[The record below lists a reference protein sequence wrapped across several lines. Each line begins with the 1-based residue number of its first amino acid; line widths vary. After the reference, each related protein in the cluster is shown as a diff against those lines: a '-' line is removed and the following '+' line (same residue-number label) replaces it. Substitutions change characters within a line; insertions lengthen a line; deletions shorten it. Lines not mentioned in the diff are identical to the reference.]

1 MVRHPPAGDG
11 PTYMTRKS
19 QTGPVSEDGDP
30 SARLEWKPATKSALK
45 KATGLHEQYK
55 HKQAKAAELAV
66 REKEEAL
73 RRQKVLEEAKK
84 VVITEDASP
93 PKPVKIRLDETD
105 PKKVKLR
112 DGDTPGI
119 RVRVLG

>member
-1 MVRHPPAGDG
+1 MIQHPSTGDG
-11 PTYMTRKS
+11 PTYMIRKS

-45 KATGLHEQYK
+45 KTTGLYEQHK
-55 HKQAKAAELAV
+55 RKQAKAAELAV

-84 VVITEDASP
+84 VVIIEDASL

-105 PKKVKLR
+105 PKKSQTKR
-112 DGDTPGI
+112 WRHSWHTS
-119 RVRVLG
+119 

>member
-1 MVRHPPAGDG
+1 
-11 PTYMTRKS
+11 MTRKS

-45 KATGLHEQYK
+45 KATGLYDQ
-55 HKQAKAAELAV
+55 HKRKRAMVAELAV

-84 VVITEDASP
+84 VVITRRCLASKTGKDSVRRDR
-93 PKPVKIRLDETD
+93 PKESQTKRWRHTWH
-105 PKKVKLR
+105 
-112 DGDTPGI
+112 TS
-119 RVRVLG
+119 